1 MRELKIIESGNLL
14 DMNKAASIL
23 DIKKSTLYALVMRK
37 QIQVVKIGKLNRF
50 RKCDLD
56 KFIESHTQEAIHYR
70 PGSLG

>member
-1 MRELKIIESGNLL
+1 MPELKIIESGNLL

-70 PGSLG
+70 PVSLG